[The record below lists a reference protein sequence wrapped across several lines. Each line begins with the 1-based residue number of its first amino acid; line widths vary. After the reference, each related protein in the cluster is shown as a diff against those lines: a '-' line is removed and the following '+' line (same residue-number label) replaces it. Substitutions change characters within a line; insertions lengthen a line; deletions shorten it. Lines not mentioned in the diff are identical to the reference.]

1 MVGVHVDSRMMDTVR
16 LTTPGVGAVVRSLLG
31 VLALTAVALY
41 AVSPT
46 AAMWT
51 AAAGIITGAIALQDT
66 PGRRLPI
73 VLISSAE
80 VGAAALLGSLT
91 TGHDLLFVIVVA
103 AWCFVAGMQWALGAN
118 AGFVAAAAAGM
129 LVITP
134 PEAMSPP
141 AVIATTAL
149 TVATGLVQ
157 ALLVWLRPPQRW
169 RTQQH
174 ALTRAHR
181 SLAQDARKL
190 AGDTDTPLDPAQLA
204 WLREVFSNIPA
215 HQRPKA
221 YQLGYQ
227 LPERIAATLVALRR
241 TDADLTELSTAAGEF
256 LDAIADHGVAAHRGA
271 DGALQRV
278 NAAAAA
284 VTGSGATA
292 AQRFAE
298 QLHEA
303 AVLRFGR
310 LRGPDLMGSLRN
322 SARDLCRH
330 LESTSPVLRHAIRL
344 AAATAV
350 SVVVA
355 RYSDMHEPY
364 WLALTALLVLRP
376 ESAHTYTRCAGRL
389 AGIAAGIV
397 VASALSLVWP
407 PTGMVAALGAAAFVG
422 VAYGVWGYGYVAVSA
437 ALAAA
442 VVFLLGIA
450 EPVQGAEVLH
460 RLLAVALGGGL
471 ALIAHVSLP
480 DDALIRLRQRAG
492 ELLMTEIDYAAMV
505 MRAFVHELERPAD
518 ALAAAWQR
526 AFRARAAFE
535 AASGATRL
543 HDPEQRQ
550 WLRSLR
556 TALNAITGACTT
568 MESSLPAEQVTL
580 SPEFVAAVDDYVDA
594 LRGAPPNPAEL
605 WSVDLPELLA
615 AERRVREAAHTVTA
629 SSGARVLVAE
639 LSAITRSLAA
649 ITPLPEPTWAG

>member
-1 MVGVHVDSRMMDTVR
+1 MHVDSRMMDTVR

-31 VLALTAVALY
+31 ALALTALALY

-51 AAAGIITGAIALQDT
+51 AGAGIIAGAIALQDT

-73 VLISSAE
+73 VVIASAE
-80 VGAAALLGSLT
+80 VGAAALLGSLST
-91 TGHDLLFVIVVA
+91 EYDALFVVVVA
-103 AWCFVAGMQWALGAN
+103 GWCFMAGMQWALGAN
-118 AGFVAAAAAGM
+118 AGFVAAAAAGL

-134 PEAMSPP
+134 QESMSVA
-141 AVIATTAL
+141 AVLATTAL

-157 ALLVWLRPPQRW
+157 AALVWLRPPQRW
-169 RTQQH
+169 RAQQR

-190 AGDTDTPLDPAQLA
+190 AGDPGTPLDPAQLT
-204 WLREVFSNIPA
+204 WLREVFSNIPQ

-241 TDADLTELSTAAGEF
+241 TDADLTELSSAAGEF
-256 LDAIADHGVAAHRGA
+256 LDAIAEHGVAAHRGA
-271 DGALQRV
+271 DRALHRV
-278 NAAAAA
+278 DAAAAA
-284 VTGSGATA
+284 VTGPGAPA
-292 AQRFAE
+292 AQRFSE

-310 LRGPDLMGSLRN
+310 LRGPDLRGSLSG
-322 SARDLCRH
+322 SASVLRRH
-330 LESTSPVLRHAIRL
+330 LASTSPVLRHAIRL

-350 SVVVA
+350 AVAVA
-355 RYSDMHEPY
+355 RYSDLREPY
-364 WLALTALLVLRP
+364 WIALTVLLVLRP

-389 AGIAAGIV
+389 AGIAGGIL
-397 VASALSLVWP
+397 VASAISVLWP
-407 PTGMVAALGAAAFVG
+407 PTGMVAAISAAAFIG
-422 VAYGVWGYGYVAVSA
+422 VAYAVSGFGYIAVSA

-442 VVFLLGIA
+442 VVFLIGIA
-450 EPVQGAEVLH
+450 EPVQATAVLH
-460 RLLAVALGGGL
+460 RLLAVAIGGGL
-471 ALIAHVSLP
+471 ALITHVTLP

-505 MRAFVHELERPAD
+505 VRAFVHELDRPAD

-526 AFRARAAFE
+526 AYRARAAFE

-543 HDPEQRQ
+543 QDPMQRQ

-568 MESSLPAEQVTL
+568 MESNLPTQPVRL

-594 LRGAPPNPAEL
+594 LRGAPPNPAAL
-605 WSVDLPELLA
+605 WTVDLPEVIA
-615 AERRVREAAHTVTA
+615 ADRRVREVAHTVTA
-629 SSGARVLVAE
+629 GSGARVLVTE
-639 LSAITRSLAA
+639 LAAITRSLAA
-649 ITPLPEPTWAG
+649 ITPLPAPTWA

>member
-1 MVGVHVDSRMMDTVR
+1 MHVDSRMMDTVR

-31 VLALTAVALY
+31 VLALTAAALY
-41 AVSPT
+41 WISPT

-51 AAAGIITGAIALQDT
+51 AGAGIITGAIALQDT

-73 VLISSAE
+73 VVIASAE

-91 TGHDLLFVIVVA
+91 TDYDAVFVAVVA
-103 AWCFVAGMQWALGAN
+103 GWCFLAGMQWALGAN
-118 AGFVAAAAAGM
+118 AGFVAAAAAGL

-134 PEAMSPP
+134 PQSMSLP
-141 AVIATTAL
+141 AVAATTAL

-157 ALLVWLRPPQRW
+157 AGLVWLRPPQRW
-169 RTQQH
+169 RAQQH

-181 SLAQDARKL
+181 SLAQDARNL
-190 AGDTDTPLDPAQLA
+190 AVDTGTPLDPAQLA
-204 WLREVFSNIPA
+204 WLREVFSNIPQ

-241 TDADLTELSTAAGEF
+241 TDADLTELSSAAGEF
-256 LDAIADHGVAAHRGA
+256 LDAIAEHGVAAHRGA
-271 DGALQRV
+271 DRALQRV
-278 NAAAAA
+278 DAAATA
-284 VTGSGATA
+284 VTGPGANA
-292 AQRFAE
+292 AQRFSE

-310 LRGPDLMGSLRN
+310 LRGPDLRGSLSG
-322 SARDLCRH
+322 SAGVLRRH
-330 LESTSPVLRHAIRL
+330 LVSTSPVLRHAVRL
-344 AAATAV
+344 SAATAV
-350 SVVVA
+350 GVAVA
-355 RYSDMHEPY
+355 RFADLSEPY
-364 WLALTALLVLRP
+364 WIALTVLLVLRP
-376 ESAHTYTRCAGRL
+376 ETAHTYTRCAGRL
-389 AGIAAGIV
+389 AGLAGGIV
-397 VASALSLVWP
+397 VASAVSLLWP
-407 PTGMVAALGAAAFVG
+407 PSGMVAAASAAAFVG
-422 VAYGVWGYGYVAVSA
+422 VAYAVWGFGYIAVSA

-450 EPVQGAEVLH
+450 EPVEGTAVIH
-460 RLLAVALGGGL
+460 RLVAVAMGGGL
-471 ALIAHVSLP
+471 ALISHVTLP
-480 DDALIRLRQRAG
+480 DDAMIRLRQRAG

-505 MRAFVHELERPAD
+505 VRAFVHELDRPAD

-543 HDPEQRQ
+543 QDPTERQ

-568 MESSLPAEQVTL
+568 MESSLPVQPVTL

-594 LRGAPPNPAEL
+594 LRGAPPNPAAL
-605 WSVDLPELLA
+605 WTVDLPELMA
-615 AERRVREAAHTVTA
+615 ADRRVRDVAHTVTA
-629 SSGARVLVAE
+629 GSSGARVLVTE
-639 LSAITRSLAA
+639 LTAITRSLAA
-649 ITPLPEPTWAG
+649 ITPIPEPTWAG